1 MSMQKNMKVR
11 FVYPVILLIE
21 TGKRLKSIRLL
32 RGYKVSEVSEYLG
45 GISVQAVYKW
55 ERGESIPSTDNLIA
69 LSSLY
74 EVRMEDLIVCKES
87 KEADE
92 ASSFIGA
99 KDREDGES
107 GRDSFFYHGRRE
119 GGSPPGTL
127 FWRPGLHESVLIEI
141 IVPAINLKPLVL
153 GIGAV
158 DLKVF
163 AAAVSVHPLRLVVK
177 GGFFQRA

>member
-107 GRDSFFYHGRRE
+107 GRDSFFLPWAA
-119 GGSPPGTL
+119 GGG
-127 FWRPGLHESVLIEI
+127 E
-141 IVPAINLKPLVL
+141 PARDSILAPR
-153 GIGAV
+153 
-158 DLKVF
+158 
-163 AAAVSVHPLRLVVK
+163 AA
-177 GGFFQRA
+177 

>member
-92 ASSFIGA
+92 ASSFIGE
-99 KDREDGES
+99 KIVKM
-107 GRDSFFYHGRRE
+107 
-119 GGSPPGTL
+119 GSPAGTP
-127 FWRPGLHESVLIEI
+127 FFTMGGGRGGARPGLYF
-141 IVPAINLKPLVL
+141 
-153 GIGAV
+153 GAPGCMNP
-158 DLKVF
+158 F
-163 AAAVSVHPLRLVVK
+163 
-177 GGFFQRA
+177 